1 MLSFIQWHQ
10 LPALRIFVAQ
20 RLLFT
25 AFFGTASE
33 GGSIFWTPG
42 ISKKSSKSS
51 IADPKWHLRWW
62 KNILHTGQFVVN
74 SLILLPYQLGSHHIS
89 CANRVSLLKSFS
101 PKCFS
106 LPYFSDAKRTNNYF
120 MNTLENEHIC
130 NLMMYQVELEEFFG
144 SSFPFWCDFAYLP
157 LTAKAWIFLAD
168 WRMSYRSRQPG
179 EVSYLLSIKIM
190 PLVRKEHWNASSGN
204 RELIFNMKAVFSTD
218 LKIQWRFRRKRPSFF
233 PIWSPNL
240 FKEFIFEAR
249 GYRLPHFLWW
259 NPGKIVPCHPKKIP
273 GEIWMYLVPETTSLK
288 FIGNGG
294 FQPFPM

>member
-10 LPALRIFVAQ
+10 LPALRIFVAL

-101 PKCFS
+101 PKFFS

-120 MNTLENEHIC
+120 MNTLENEDIC
-130 NLMMYQVELEEFFG
+130 NLMMYQVELEEVVG

-157 LTAKAWIFLAD
+157 LTAKVWIFLAD

-179 EVSYLLSIKIM
+179 EVSYLLSMKIM

-204 RELIFNMKAVFSTD
+204 RELIFNVKAVFFQKSSKSNED
-218 LKIQWRFRRKRPSFF
+218 SVENVPLFFRFGHRTFSR
-233 PIWSPNL
+233 NL
-240 FKEFIFEAR
+240 FSKQEA
-249 GYRLPHFLWW
+249 
-259 NPGKIVPCHPKKIP
+259 
-273 GEIWMYLVPETTSLK
+273 TD
-288 FIGNGG
+288 
-294 FQPFPM
+294 FPTFCDGILEKSFRMSP